1 MLIIMYILG
10 WTWVPNYIDLCG
22 VNLFRFLE
30 PSPSLFGWVTNYH
43 FLTKTIGNFLG
54 KKRFKVEI

>member
-54 KKRFKVEI
+54 KKRF

>member
-1 MLIIMYILG
+1 
-10 WTWVPNYIDLCG
+10 VPNYIDLCG
-22 VNLFRFLE
+22 VNLFRFFE